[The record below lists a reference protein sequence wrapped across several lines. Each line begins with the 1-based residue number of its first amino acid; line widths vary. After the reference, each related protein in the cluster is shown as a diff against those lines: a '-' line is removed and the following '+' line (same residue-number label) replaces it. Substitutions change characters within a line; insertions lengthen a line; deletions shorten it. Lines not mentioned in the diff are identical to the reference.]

1 MGAPANRQA
10 SGQPLKNSRR
20 PDAGANQHRTSAAR
34 SVPGDSLTL
43 MGLTLN
49 AAAFRAWTQ
58 LCAGALSSARAE
70 IDALNVFPVPDS
82 DTGTN
87 AYLTFVSGA
96 DAVAAQSVDSAFDDV
111 VTAYVDGLLTGAKGN
126 TGVILS
132 QLVRACF
139 RVLATDR
146 ELSAAD
152 VAEAFVAASEAAWAA
167 VGAPVEGTILS
178 VARAAAAG
186 ATEAA
191 QSGADG
197 RTVFGRAARAAR
209 EALARTP
216 EQMDLLMRAGV
227 VDAGGRA
234 LVVVLDATEQ
244 ALTGRIP
251 DQVAAHVPQPLQ
263 VSMDDLSADGPSYE
277 VMYLLEADDDR
288 IPDLRAALMALGDS
302 LVVVG
307 GDRLWNVHV
316 HVDDVGAA
324 IEVGI
329 AAGRPYRIAVTHFA
343 DQIAQGPSTGRVV
356 IAATTGKGLTELCQQ
371 AGAHTLEF
379 TRERPLTVAEMS
391 ASLRDLG
398 AGEIIVLS
406 NNKRY
411 IRQFE
416 AAARAARQD
425 GVRVAVIPTHAQVQG
440 LAALAVHDPGLGF
453 DEVVVMMSSAAAHTQ
468 HGAVAFAT
476 EPGITMAGAVAP
488 GDVLGVVMGDFAV
501 IGDDVLVVARAVID
515 RLLSP
520 AAEMVTIVLGE
531 GSDPAYED
539 AVSDYLR
546 TTRPDVDLVV
556 YDGGQEN
563 YPLFIA
569 VE

>member
-1 MGAPANRQA
+1 
-10 SGQPLKNSRR
+10 
-20 PDAGANQHRTSAAR
+20 
-34 SVPGDSLTL
+34 

-58 LCAGALSSARAE
+58 LCAASLSSARAE

-87 AYLTFVSGA
+87 AYLTFMSGA
-96 DAVAAQSVDSAFDDV
+96 DAVEAMPPASGFDELV
-111 VTAYVDGLLTGAKGN
+111 RAYVVGLLMGAKGN

-139 RVLATDR
+139 RD
-146 ELSAAD
+146 LSLERSVSADD
-152 VAEAFVAASEAAWAA
+152 VARSFVAASDAAWAA
-167 VGAPVEGTILS
+167 VGTPVEGTILS
-178 VARAAAAG
+178 VAKAAAAG

-191 QSGADG
+191 SDGVDG
-197 RTVFGRAARAAR
+197 RTVFARAARAAR

-216 EQMDLLMRAGV
+216 EQMELLMRAGV

-251 DQVAAHVPQPLQ
+251 DLVTANVPQPIREPG
-263 VSMDDLSADGPSYE
+263 DDLSADGPSYE
-277 VMYLLEADDDR
+277 VMFLLEADDDR
-288 IPDLRAALMALGDS
+288 IPALRASLLPLGDS

-343 DQIAQGPSTGRVV
+343 DQIASGPRTGRIV
-356 IAATTGKGLTELCQQ
+356 IAATTGAGLTALCQE
-371 AGAHTLEF
+371 AGAQTLEF
-379 TRERPLTVAEMS
+379 DRERPLTVAEMS
-391 ASLRDLG
+391 ASLRVAG
-398 AGEIIVLS
+398 AGEIIVLP
-406 NNKRY
+406 NNNRY

-416 AAARAARQD
+416 AAAQAARQD

-453 DEVVVMMSSAAAHTQ
+453 DEVVVMMSSAAAATQ
-468 HGAVAFAT
+468 HGAVTFAT
-476 EPGITMAGAVAP
+476 EPGMTMVGPVGA
-488 GDVLGVVMGDFAV
+488 GDVLGVVTGDFAV
-501 IGDDVLVVARAVID
+501 IGDDVLDVAQRVID
-515 RLLSP
+515 RILSP
-520 AAEMVTIVLGE
+520 AGEMVTIVLGE

-539 AVSDYLR
+539 SIRDYIR
-546 TTRPDVDLVV
+546 ASRPDVDLVA

>member
-1 MGAPANRQA
+1 
-10 SGQPLKNSRR
+10 
-20 PDAGANQHRTSAAR
+20 
-34 SVPGDSLTL
+34 

-49 AAAFRAWTQ
+49 AAAFRDWTQ
-58 LCAGALSSARAE
+58 LCAAALSAARAE

-87 AYLTFVSGA
+87 AYLTLMAGA
-96 DAVAAQSVDSAFDDV
+96 DAVEPLGAEEPFEAV
-111 VTAYVDGLLTGAKGN
+111 VRAYVVGLLTGAKGN

-132 QLVRACF
+132 QLIRACF
-139 RVLATDR
+139 RDLDLRGGEISATDVAR
-146 ELSAAD
+146 SFVSASD
-152 VAEAFVAASEAAWAA
+152 AAWAA

-178 VARAAAAG
+178 VAKAAAAG

-191 QSGADG
+191 EAGVDG
-197 RTVFGRAARAAR
+197 RTVFAKAAAAAR

-216 EQMDLLMRAGV
+216 EQMEVLARAGV

-244 ALTGRIP
+244 ALTGRLPERAVASIP
-251 DQVAAHVPQPLQ
+251 VPIRAA
-263 VSMDDLSADGPSYE
+263 DDELSADGPSYE

-288 IPDLRAALMALGDS
+288 IPDLRRALLPLGDS

-329 AAGRPYRIAVTHFA
+329 DAGRPYRIAVTHFA
-343 DQIAQGPSTGRVV
+343 DQIAQGPQRERVV
-356 IAATTGKGLTELCQQ
+356 IAATTGEGLTALCRE
-371 AGAHTLEF
+371 AGATALEF
-379 TRERPLTVAEMS
+379 TREHPLTVAEMS
-391 ASLRDLG
+391 ASLRDVN
-398 AGEIIVLS
+398 AGEIIVLP
-406 NNKRY
+406 NNTRY
-411 IRQFE
+411 ARLFE
-416 AAARAARQD
+416 AAAQAARQD
-425 GVRVAVIPTHAQVQG
+425 GVRVAVIPTLAQVQG

-453 DEVVVMMSSAAAHTQ
+453 DEVVVAMSSAAASTQ
-468 HGAVAFAT
+468 HGAVTVAT
-476 EPGITMAGAVAP
+476 EAGMTMAGPVRA
-488 GDVLGVVMGDFAV
+488 GDILGVVAGDFAV
-501 IGDDVLVVARAVID
+501 VGDDVLEVAYAVID
-515 RLLSP
+515 RILSP
-520 AAEMVTIVLGE
+520 AGEMLTVVLGE
-531 GSDPAYED
+531 GVEGLVEESISAH
-539 AVSDYLR
+539 LR
-546 TTRPDVDLVV
+546 LTRPDVDLLV

>member
-1 MGAPANRQA
+1 
-10 SGQPLKNSRR
+10 
-20 PDAGANQHRTSAAR
+20 
-34 SVPGDSLTL
+34 

-49 AAAFRAWTQ
+49 PTAFRAWTQ

-96 DAVAAQSVDSAFDDV
+96 DAVSALGADV
-111 VTAYVDGLLTGAKGN
+111 PFATLVKAYVDGLLTGAKGN

-139 RVLATDR
+139 HDLDLEGGDV
-146 ELSAAD
+146 SADD
-152 VAEAFVAASEAAWAA
+152 VARSFVAASDAAWAA

-178 VARAAAAG
+178 VAKAAAAG
-186 ATEAA
+186 ATESAA
-191 QSGADG
+191 AGVDG
-197 RTVFGRAARAAR
+197 RTVFGKAANAAR

-216 EQMDLLMRAGV
+216 EQMELLARAGV

-251 DQVAAHVPQPLQ
+251 KPAPSSIPMPAVGV
-263 VSMDDLSADGPSYE
+263 DLSADGPSYE

-288 IPDLRAALMALGDS
+288 IAGLRSALLPLGDS

-324 IEVGI
+324 IEAGI

-343 DQIAQGPSTGRVV
+343 DQMARAPRSGRVV
-356 IAATTGKGLTELCQQ
+356 IAATTGEGLTALCQE
-371 AGAHTLEF
+371 AGAQTLEF
-379 TRERPLTVAEMS
+379 TRDRPLTIAEMS
-391 ASLRDLG
+391 ASLRDAG
-398 AGEIIVLS
+398 ADEVIVLP
-406 NNKRY
+406 NNQRY
-411 IRQFE
+411 VRQFE
-416 AAARAARQD
+416 AAAQAARQD
-425 GVRVAVIPTHAQVQG
+425 GIRVAVIPTHAQVQG

-453 DEVVVMMSSAAAHTQ
+453 DEVVVAMSSAAAHTQ
-468 HGAVAFAT
+468 HGAVTIAT
-476 EPGITMAGAVAP
+476 EPGMTMVGPCEV
-488 GDVLGVVMGDFAV
+488 GDVLGVVAGDFAV
-501 IGDDVLVVARAVID
+501 VGQDILAVAYEVID
-515 RLLSP
+515 RILSP
-520 AAEMVTIVLGE
+520 AGEMLTVVMGE
-531 GSDPAYED
+531 GAEGRIEESISE
-539 AVSDYLR
+539 YLR
-546 TTRPDVDLVV
+546 TLRPDVDLVV

>member
-1 MGAPANRQA
+1 
-10 SGQPLKNSRR
+10 
-20 PDAGANQHRTSAAR
+20 
-34 SVPGDSLTL
+34 

-58 LCAGALSSARAE
+58 LCAGALSSARSE

-87 AYLTFVSGA
+87 AYLTFMSGA
-96 DAVAAQSVDSAFDDV
+96 DAVEAQPATAGLDELVR
-111 VTAYVDGLLTGAKGN
+111 AYVDGLLTGAKGN

-139 RVLATDR
+139 RDLPIDR
-146 ELSAAD
+146 GVAAAEVAAD
-152 VAEAFVAASEAAWAA
+152 DVAQAFMAASDAAWAA

-178 VARAAAAG
+178 VAKAAAAG
-186 ATEAA
+186 ASEASA
-191 QSGADG
+191 AGVDG
-197 RTVFGRAARAAR
+197 RTVFAEAARAAR

-216 EQMDLLMRAGV
+216 EQMDLLRRAGV

-244 ALTGRIP
+244 ALTGRVP
-251 DQVAAHVPQPLQ
+251 EQALAPVPQPAA
-263 VSMDDLSADGPSYE
+263 VTGDLAADGPSYE

-288 IPDLRAALMALGDS
+288 IPSLRGRLMTLGDS

-324 IEVGI
+324 IEAGI

-343 DQIAQGPSTGRVV
+343 DQMARGPREGRAI
-356 IAATTGKGLTELCQQ
+356 IAATTGAGLTALCGE
-371 AGAHTLEF
+371 AGARTLEF

-391 ASLRDLG
+391 ASLQDVD
-398 AGEIIVLS
+398 AGEIIVLP
-406 NNKRY
+406 NNNRY
-411 IRQFE
+411 IGQFV
-416 AAARAARQD
+416 AAAQAARQD

-453 DEVVVMMSSAAAHTQ
+453 DEVVVAMSSAAAHTQ
-468 HGAVAFAT
+468 HGAVTLAT
-476 EPGITMAGAVAP
+476 EPGMTMVGPVGP
-488 GDVLGVVMGDFAV
+488 GDVLGTITGDFAV
-501 IGDDVLVVARAVID
+501 IGDDVLSVALEIID
-515 RLLSP
+515 RILSP
-520 AAEMVTIVLGE
+520 AGEMVTVVLGE
-531 GSDPAYED
+531 GSDPGHGD
-539 AVSDYLR
+539 AIVEHLR
-546 TTRPDVDLVV
+546 AVRPDVDVVV

>member
-1 MGAPANRQA
+1 
-10 SGQPLKNSRR
+10 
-20 PDAGANQHRTSAAR
+20 
-34 SVPGDSLTL
+34 

-49 AAAFRAWTQ
+49 AVAFRAWTQ
-58 LCAGALSSARAE
+58 LCAGALSMARAE

-96 DAVAAQSVDSAFDDV
+96 DAVEAQSVDTGVAELV
-111 VTAYVDGLLTGAKGN
+111 KAYVDGLLTGAKGN

-139 RVLATDR
+139 RELEFDR
-146 ELSAAD
+146 EVSADD
-152 VAEAFVAASEAAWAA
+152 VAKAFVAASDAAWAA

-178 VARAAAAG
+178 VAKASARG

-191 QSGADG
+191 EAGVDG
-197 RTVFGRAARAAR
+197 RTVFAKAARAAR

-216 EQMDLLMRAGV
+216 EQMELLARAGV

-244 ALTGRIP
+244 ALTGRVP
-251 DQVAAHVPQPLQ
+251 EPVAAVVPQPIR
-263 VSMDDLSADGPSYE
+263 VAGDDLSADGPSYE
-277 VMYLLEADDDR
+277 VMYLLEADDER
-288 IPDLRAALMALGDS
+288 IPALRAALMPLGDS

-307 GDRLWNVHV
+307 GDRLWNIHV

-329 AAGRPYRIAVTHFA
+329 AAGRPYRITVTHFA
-343 DQIAQGPSTGRVV
+343 DQVARAPQKGRVV
-356 IAATTGKGLTELCQQ
+356 IAATTGAGLTALCQE
-371 AGAHTLEF
+371 AGAQTLDF
-379 TRERPLTVAEMS
+379 TREHPLTVAEMG

-398 AGEIIVLS
+398 ADEIIVLP
-406 NNKRY
+406 NNFRF

-416 AAARAARQD
+416 AAAQAARHD
-425 GVRVAVIPTHAQVQG
+425 GIRVAVIPTHAQVQG

-453 DEVVVMMSSAAAHTQ
+453 DEVVVAMSSAAAHTQ
-468 HGAVAFAT
+468 HGAVTLAT
-476 EPGITMAGAVAP
+476 EPGMTMAGPVGP
-488 GDVLGVVMGDFAV
+488 GDVLGVVAGDFAV
-501 IGDDVLVVARAVID
+501 VGQDVLTVAQEVID

-520 AAEMVTIVLGE
+520 AAELATVVLGE
-531 GSDPAYED
+531 GSDPLHADSLRE
-539 AVSDYLR
+539 YLR
-546 TTRPDVDLVV
+546 AVRPDVDLMV
-556 YDGGQEN
+556 YEGGQEN

>member
-1 MGAPANRQA
+1 
-10 SGQPLKNSRR
+10 
-20 PDAGANQHRTSAAR
+20 
-34 SVPGDSLTL
+34 

-96 DAVAAQSVDSAFDDV
+96 DAVDALDTDATLAQLVKAH
-111 VTAYVDGLLTGAKGN
+111 TDGLLMGAKGN

-139 RVLATDR
+139 RDLLLEAEVEA
-146 ELSAAD
+146 SD
-152 VAEAFVAASEAAWAA
+152 VARSFVAASDAAWSA
-167 VGAPVEGTILS
+167 VGTPVEGTILS
-178 VARAAAAG
+178 VAKAAAAG
-186 ATEAA
+186 AVEAA
-191 QSGADG
+191 EAGVDG

-216 EQMDLLMRAGV
+216 EQMDVLARAGV

-244 ALTGRIP
+244 ALTGRVPEQVTAFIP
-251 DQVAAHVPQPLQ
+251 QPVPQPG
-263 VSMDDLSADGPSYE
+263 DLSADGPSYE

-288 IPDLRAALMALGDS
+288 IPSLRAALMALGDS

-307 GDRLWNVHV
+307 GDRLWNIHV

-324 IEVGI
+324 IEAGI

-343 DQIAQGPSTGRVV
+343 DQITQGPQQGRVV
-356 IAATTGKGLTELCQQ
+356 IAATTGEGLTALCQA
-371 AGAHTLEF
+371 AGAQTLEF
-379 TRERPLTVAEMS
+379 TRERPLTVAEMG
-391 ASLRDLG
+391 ASLRDLA
-398 AGEIIVLS
+398 AGEIIVLP
-406 NNKRY
+406 NNNRY
-411 IRQFE
+411 VRQFE
-416 AAARAARQD
+416 AAAQAARQD
-425 GVRVAVIPTHAQVQG
+425 GIRVAVIPTHAQVQG

-453 DEVVVMMSSAAAHTQ
+453 DEVVVAMSSAAAHTQ
-468 HGAVAFAT
+468 HGAVTTAT
-476 EPGITMAGAVAP
+476 EAGMTMVGQVAP
-488 GDVLGVVMGDFAV
+488 GDVLGVVTGDFAV
-501 IGDDVLVVARAVID
+501 IGDDVLEVALEVID
-515 RLLSP
+515 RILSP
-520 AAEMVTIVLGE
+520 AGEMVTVVLGE
-531 GSDPAYED
+531 GSDPMYEK
-539 AVSDYLR
+539 SLR
-546 TTRPDVDLVV
+546 RHLRAIRPDVDLVV
-556 YDGGQEN
+556 YEGGQEN